1 VTGDNASSGRPV
13 LGGGGGL
20 SEGRAIL
27 APMPIHPGA
36 TNFINLS
43 RWAAA
48 LAVLI
53 AHTRGMVFAVYP
65 GGGAGLPQQGFYFV
79 TGLGH
84 EAVIVFFVA
93 SGFLVGGLT
102 LQRTL
107 ETGFAPGAYFAHR
120 VSRIYTVYL
129 PALGVGA
136 LLDWLGSRY
145 FNAAELYTNSA
156 KYHQVSIESIPVHNL
171 NAPTFLG
178 NLLMWQGSDVPG
190 WGRVQPFGSNVP
202 LWTLSM
208 EWWYYCLFALALLA
222 FGRRSRLA
230 TALCILAMVLIGLAL
245 SKTILL
251 WMVIWLMGV
260 GCWAYWRYGRRR
272 INPWLALAIFLAT
285 LTVSK
290 LAEHTVKDAGVAV
303 TFARDALVGVGYSAL
318 LIAMLKGGVRPVLGR
333 LNARLA
339 DYSYSLYLVHF
350 PVLLF
355 FVAAAN
361 ATLGAPFLL
370 PFRPWPF
377 GYATILLVL
386 VLAFVFIF
394 HALTEAHTGA
404 VRRWLASLG
413 RRRETSAPTA
423 P

>member
-1 VTGDNASSGRPV
+1 
-13 LGGGGGL
+13 
-20 SEGRAIL
+20 
-27 APMPIHPGA
+27 MPIPAGA

-53 AHTRGMVFAVYP
+53 AHTRGMMFAVYP
-65 GGGAGLPQQGFYFV
+65 PGGQAGLLQQGFYFV

-84 EAVIVFFVA
+84 EAVIVFFVV

-107 ETGFAPGAYFAHR
+107 ETGFAPATYFAHR
-120 VSRIYTVYL
+120 ISRIYTVYL

-156 KYHQVSIESIPVHNL
+156 KYHRVSIESIAVHNL
-171 NAPTFLG
+171 NAPTLLG
-178 NLLMWQGSDVPG
+178 NLLMWQGSDAPG
-190 WGRVQPFGSNVP
+190 WGRIQPFGSNVP

-230 TALCILAMVLIGLAL
+230 TALCVLAIVLIGLAL

-251 WMVIWLMGV
+251 WMVIWLLGV
-260 GCWAYWRYGRRR
+260 GCWAWWRYGRWR
-272 INPWLALAIFLAT
+272 INPALALALFIAA
-285 LTVSK
+285 LTASK
-290 LAEHTVKDAGVAV
+290 LAEHLVKDTGVAV
-303 TFARDALVGVGYSAL
+303 IFARDTLVGVGYSAL
-318 LIAMLKGGVRPVLGR
+318 LIAMLKGEARPWLGR

-355 FVAAAN
+355 IVAAAN
-361 ATLGAPFLL
+361 TAVGAPFML
-370 PFRPWPF
+370 PFGPRPF
-377 GYATILLVL
+377 GYAAILLVL
-386 VLAFVFIF
+386 VLAFVFVF
-394 HALTEAHTGA
+394 HGLTEAHTGA
-404 VRRWLASLG
+404 VRRWLESLG
-413 RRRETSAPTA
+413 RRHPTPAPKA